1 MAGVERSEPAWTRT
15 GGELRVTPAT
25 HNVARRRLP
34 NCRNFPHF
42 ALVQVSATVND
53 AELIQAAL
61 AGDTAA
67 FGVLVRTYQDR
78 LFNALV
84 HIVRCPEEA
93 QDVVQDAFVQAYTK
107 LSTFKGSSAFYTWL
121 YRIAFNVSISRRR
134 KRKPAVS
141 LERGKEEQ
149 GAEPAADP
157 LPDRLEQNERAAQL
171 HAALEAL
178 SEEHRTVLVLRE
190 MEDCSYEDIA
200 EMLDLPIGTV
210 RSRLHRARME
220 LRESLKEVMQEP

>member
-1 MAGVERSEPAWTRT
+1 M
-15 GGELRVTPAT
+15 
-25 HNVARRRLP
+25 
-34 NCRNFPHF
+34 
-42 ALVQVSATVND
+42 ND
-53 AELIQAAL
+53 AELIQATL
-61 AGDTAA
+61 DGDTAA

-107 LSTFKGSSAFYTWL
+107 LGTFKGSSAFYTWL

-134 KRKPAVS
+134 KRRPSVS
-141 LERGKEEQ
+141 LEHGKDEL
-149 GAEPAADP
+149 GAEPAADE
-157 LPDRLEQNERAAQL
+157 LPDRMELKERAAQL
-171 HAALEAL
+171 NTALEAL
-178 SEEHRTVLVLRE
+178 TEEHRAVLILRE
-190 MEDCSYEDIA
+190 MEDCSYEEIA

-220 LRESLKEVMQEP
+220 LRDQLKEVMQED